1 MDREILR
8 LDETVDRAL
17 SIDSFLAN
25 PVGHYFAGPTYLVCS
40 WSSTLCG
47 SAHWGRPTDQDARD
61 LTRLFDLSRHRD
73 FAGGFCVYMD
83 SRALEP
89 LEWSAVEIVLDYV
102 RSRLPEWSRVIK
114 KQAVLVPDGPS
125 GALVAGMAPLAG
137 LTYPM
142 RFFAVP
148 EEARAWLD
156 HPEVAQALAAMQPLV
171 DAERGMS
178 PVLRSVRRYLERA
191 LESATIEGAASEA
204 GLSPRSL
211 QRELRRHQTSFSGE
225 LGAARIRVA
234 CELLTFSDDK
244 IENIARRVGCA
255 TSSHLSRFFRRT
267 VGETPAEYRAR
278 TRPSP

>member
-1 MDREILR
+1 VE
-8 LDETVDRAL
+8 RAP
-17 SIDSFLAN
+17 SIDSFLAD
-25 PVGHYFAGPTYLVCS
+25 PVGHYFAGPTYFVCS
-40 WSSTLCG
+40 WSRTLCG
-47 SAHWGRPTDQDARD
+47 SSHWGRPSDADARD
-61 LTRLFDLSRHRD
+61 LTRLFDLARHPD
-73 FAGGFCVYMD
+73 LAGGFAVYMD
-83 SRALEP
+83 SRGLEP
-89 LEWSAVEIVLDYV
+89 LEWTAVSILLEYV
-102 RSRLPEWSRVIK
+102 RSRLPEWGRVIT
-114 KQAVLVPDGPS
+114 KQAVLVPGGPS

-148 EEARAWLD
+148 DEAHDWLD
-156 HPEVAQALAAMQPLV
+156 HPELRHALAAIQPLV
-171 DAERGMS
+171 DTERGLS
-178 PVLRSVRRYLERA
+178 PVLRSVRRYLERS
-191 LESATIEGAASEA
+191 LESATIEGAALEA

-244 IENIARRVGCA
+244 IENIARQVGCA

-278 TRPSP
+278 TKPPPG